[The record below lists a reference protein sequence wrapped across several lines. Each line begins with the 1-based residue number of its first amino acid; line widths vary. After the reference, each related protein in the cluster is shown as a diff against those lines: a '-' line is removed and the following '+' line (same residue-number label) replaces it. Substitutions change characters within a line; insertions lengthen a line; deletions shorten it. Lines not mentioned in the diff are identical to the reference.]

1 MGRLFCNS
9 SPCTEAS
16 LHTLADPL
24 RRAFAVAPNQLAVVC
39 GDQRLTYAQTWARC
53 CRLAGALHRLGLTAG
68 DRVAIV
74 ATNSHQYLE
83 VYYAVP
89 ASGLVLVPLNSRWST
104 AELRYA
110 LQDSQTR
117 VLITDRDAGDL
128 ADVVEHIIQLPN
140 GYEAIIADAPEHE
153 LGVGF
158 DENHLA
164 GLFYTGGTTGAS
176 KGVML
181 THRNLIANAQNMQ
194 VVGRLT
200 SDDRWL
206 VVAPLFHAAG
216 TVAALAL
223 VWVAGRH
230 VVLGAFDPANALDLI
245 EQEQVT
251 TTLAVPT
258 MVAAIAD
265 EQLARPRDV
274 SSMRMLS
281 HGGSPIASEV
291 VRRTARAFPG
301 AELVHLYGATETA
314 PIATAFAHEERHLHD
329 DLIRSCGQPSVGVE
343 VKIVDPDGKDVAVG
357 VVGEIAVRGPNVMQG
372 YWNKPEQTAAAL
384 IDGWYRSGDLGYADE
399 QSFIFLVDRAKD
411 MIVTGAE
418 NVYSGEVEDAL
429 YSHPAVLE
437 AAVFG
442 VPDEQWGE
450 AVYAMVVPRQTV
462 SVAELQQHC
471 RGLIASYKVP
481 KHIVFSDEPLPKSGA
496 GKILKREI
504 REPYWQGRTA
514 RVG

>member
-1 MGRLFCNS
+1 M
-9 SPCTEAS
+9 
-16 LHTLADPL
+16 HTFADPL
-24 RRAFAVAPNQLAVVC
+24 RRAVTVAPNSLAVVC
-39 GDQRLTYAQTWARC
+39 GDTRLTYAQTFARC
-53 CRLAGALHRLGLTAG
+53 SRLAGALHRMGLVRG

-89 ASGLVLVPLNSRWST
+89 AAGFVLVPLNSRWSS

-110 LQDSQTR
+110 LEDSQTK
-117 VLITDRDAGDL
+117 VLITDRDASDL
-128 ADVVEHIIQLPN
+128 ADIVPHIVQLPG
-140 GYEAIIADAPEHE
+140 GYEDLVADAPEHA

-194 VVGRLT
+194 AVGRLT
-200 SDDRWL
+200 ADDTWL

-216 TVAALAL
+216 TVAALAT

-230 VVLGAFDPANALDLI
+230 VVLGAFDPAGALDLI
-245 EQEQVT
+245 EREAVT

-258 MVAAIAD
+258 MLAAIAD

-281 HGGSPIASEV
+281 HGGSPCATEV

-301 AELVHLYGATETA
+301 AELIHLYGATETA
-314 PIATAFAHEERHLHD
+314 PIATALPHEELHLD
-329 DLIRSCGQPSVGVE
+329 SDLIRSCGQPSVGVE
-343 VKIVDPDGKDVAVG
+343 VKVIDADDRDAPAGT
-357 VVGEIAVRGPNVMQG
+357 VGEIVVRGPNVMQG

-384 IDGWYRSGDLGYADE
+384 HDGWYRSGDLGYADE
-399 QSFIFLVDRAKD
+399 NSFIFLVDRAKD

-418 NVYSGEVEDAL
+418 NVYSTEVEDAI
-429 YSHPAVLE
+429 YSHPAVVE

-442 VPDEQWGE
+442 VPDDQWGE
-450 AVYAMVVPRQTV
+450 AVYAMVVTRQPV
-462 SVAELQQHC
+462 SVDELQRHC
-471 RGLIASYKVP
+471 RGLIAGYKVP
-481 KHIVFSDEPLPKSGA
+481 KQIVFSDDPLPKSGA

-504 REPYWQGRTA
+504 REPYWAGRDA